1 MAPDTDRSE
10 SSPDVM
16 ISYAHADSKSIAK
29 ELYQELTAYGLEVW
43 YDDVELDLGDD
54 IRESID
60 KALSESDHAVLIIS
74 PSYFEGMSQFE
85 LGGVVQMHNNSDDN
99 VLIPVL
105 HKMSFEE
112 LREESPTLAGTIG
125 IQITE
130 DNVDE
135 VTAEIF
141 SSIDSAGT
149 NTGGSLSNQSDDAKR
164 VDVDV
169 TLEDLADISKG
180 SKVTVNEWRT
190 EGTPHDRGIRAVKMT
205 VEDNGLTYSG
215 ANFVGTTR
223 VVKDEPLEGYVSGIS
238 EKSAG
243 NTEFSLR
250 IPQTRLNEL
259 SDDPDDYKSGLVR

>member
-1 MAPDTDRSE
+1 MTPKADKPE

-16 ISYAHADSKSIAK
+16 ISYAHADSKNIAE

-85 LGGVVQMHNNSDDN
+85 LGGVVQMHNNSEDN

-105 HKMSFEE
+105 HKMSFKE
-112 LREESPTLAGTIG
+112 LRDESPTLAGTIG

-135 VTAEIF
+135 VTSEIF
-141 SSIDSAGT
+141 SSIDSANT
-149 NTGGSLSNQSDDAKR
+149 DTGGSLSDESDNAKR
-164 VDVDV
+164 VDIDV
-169 TLEDLADISKG
+169 TLDDMADISKG
-180 SKVTVNEWRT
+180 SRVTVNEWRT
-190 EGTPHDRGIRAVKMT
+190 EGTPHSRGIRAVKMT
-205 VEDNGLTYSG
+205 VDDSGLTYSG

-223 VVKDEPLEGYVSGIS
+223 VIKDEPLEGYVSGVS

-243 NTEFSLR
+243 TTKFSLR
-250 IPQTRLNEL
+250 ILRERLDEL
-259 SDDPDDYKSGLVR
+259 SDDPDDYKSGFVR